1 MSERTANL
9 NRFWAEL
16 IVEELIRND
25 VRTFCLASGSR
36 CSPLTIAV
44 ARHPSAQSVIH
55 LDERGL
61 GFFAVGHARA
71 SGRPAAVI
79 TTSGTAAANLLPSV
93 IESSQSHLPLI
104 VLSADRPPELRDT
117 AANQTMRQPGL
128 FGSYIRSETD
138 MPCPAEEIAPG
149 YVLSTIDHAVQASLH
164 PSPGPVHLNL
174 MFREPL
180 VPAGQDQ
187 PPDPAVV
194 DVAPWFGSAGPFT
207 QCNIPESTPR
217 EEDVGRI
224 ADLLVGANRG
234 MILAGELRS
243 SAARGRALEM
253 ARHLNWP
260 LVADVLSGLRCT
272 ADPLVVGA
280 GLFNPRVDLVKE
292 VDTVLHVGGRFVSRE
307 PVRHFAANRPAV
319 YAHVTPHVSRSDPG
333 YFVTHRLEGAPELSL
348 ACLQSRSPQSPSSD
362 FTTEITEAWSLIQA
376 RIEKEESCDTISE
389 PMVAR
394 ALTRELPVGHG
405 LFLGNSMPVRDV
417 DQFAA
422 ARDDQPEFAANRGVS
437 GIDGLIS
444 SGFGFSAGLGAPA
457 TLFLGD
463 LSCLHDLNGL
473 KFAAEAPH
481 PVTVVAVNNNG
492 GGIFNFL
499 PVASHT
505 DVFESHFGT
514 PHGMRLE
521 EAAKMFGLSYLRS
534 ESMSEFRST
543 YRNAAASGS
552 CCLIEVFT
560 NRKENVEYHRQL
572 EP

>member
-1 MSERTANL
+1 MSEQQANL

-16 IVEELIRND
+16 IVEELVRNE

-36 CSPLTIAV
+36 CSPLTLAV

-93 IESSQSHLPLI
+93 IEASQSHLPLI

-117 AANQTMRQPGL
+117 SANQTMHQPGL

-138 MPCPAEEIAPG
+138 MPCPTEEIAPG

-180 VPAGQDQ
+180 VPARQD
-187 PPDPAVV
+187 PSPDPAVA
-194 DVAPWFGSAGPFT
+194 DVAPWFRSVGPFT
-207 QCNIPESTPR
+207 RCNVPASTPR
-217 EEDVGRI
+217 EEDVGRM
-224 ADLLVGANRG
+224 ADLLAGATRG
-234 MILAGELRS
+234 LILVGELRS
-243 SAARGRALEM
+243 PDARARALEM
-253 ARHLNWP
+253 ARNLNWP
-260 LVADVLSGLRCT
+260 LVADVLSGLRCV
-272 ADPLVVGA
+272 ADSHVVGA
-280 GLFNPRVDLVKE
+280 GLFNPRADLLRQ

-307 PVRHFAANRPAV
+307 PVRYLTENRPAV
-319 YAHVTPHVSRSDPG
+319 YAHVTPHASRSDPT

-348 ACLQSRSPQSPSSD
+348 ACLQPRLPQSPPSD
-362 FTTEITEAWSLIQA
+362 FTTEITEAWSQIQA
-376 RIEKEESCDTISE
+376 CIEKEESCDTISE

-422 ARDDQPEFAANRGVS
+422 ARDDQSEFAANRGVS

-444 SGFGFSAGLGAPA
+444 SGFGFSAGLSAPT

-473 KFAAEAPH
+473 KFAAESPH

-492 GGIFNFL
+492 GGIFSFL
-499 PVASHT
+499 PVSSHT
-505 DVFESHFGT
+505 DVFESHFAT
-514 PHGMRLE
+514 PHGLQLE
-521 EAAKMFGLSYLRS
+521 DAARMFGLSYSRP
-534 ESMSEFRST
+534 ENMSEFRST
-543 YRNAAASGS
+543 YRDAAGSASCS
-552 CCLIEVFT
+552 LIEVCT
-560 NRKENVEYHRQL
+560 NREENVAYHREL